1 MVSQNDNNVNNNKQY
16 QDRNWTTFK
25 NATTYG
31 DNVNKVSSVYL
42 KTNLLSYLENLD
54 NGFLLIKKEK
64 ELSRICKKADLNS
77 RLHKNDKLNVVML
90 PQINNEVKSELDE
103 DFVQNQDR
111 QIYSDSFKEWFG
123 DWENDP
129 ENASKVVDED
139 GKPLVVGIDI
149 NRAYQLQNIE
159 KSSVSVRVHNINASS
174 VDLTDDIK
182 TISDLWKAVKQE
194 DKYFKPKNATC

>member
-1 MVSQNDNNVNNNKQY
+1 MKNSKTAFSSDTDNTVTQNDNNVNN
-16 QDRNWTTFK
+16 
-25 NATTYG
+25 
-31 DNVNKVSSVYL
+31 S
-42 KTNLLSYLENLD
+42 
-54 NGFLLIKKEK
+54 
-64 ELSRICKKADLNS
+64 
-77 RLHKNDKLNVVML
+77 
-90 PQINNEVKSELDE
+90 
-103 DFVQNQDR
+103 FVQNQDR
-111 QIYSDSFKEWFG
+111 QIYSDSVKEWFG
-123 DWENDP
+123 DWEKDP

>member
-1 MVSQNDNNVNNNKQY
+1 M
-16 QDRNWTTFK
+16 
-25 NATTYG
+25 
-31 DNVNKVSSVYL
+31 
-42 KTNLLSYLENLD
+42 
-54 NGFLLIKKEK
+54 
-64 ELSRICKKADLNS
+64 
-77 RLHKNDKLNVVML
+77 
-90 PQINNEVKSELDE
+90 
-103 DFVQNQDR
+103 
-111 QIYSDSFKEWFG
+111 
-123 DWENDP
+123 
-129 ENASKVVDED
+129 DED